1 DAGRGTA
8 GRPDATRR
16 RIRVGTTPDGR
27 VRSVDASR
35 RGIHRIPAIDRG
47 DGVTVAKY
55 QDIGGSGR
63 LFVGQDLDFVFE
75 VLDRDGDPVD
85 VSGWSFSMVISPSTT
100 AAATLTLPGSVGG
113 TYNAARALNT
123 QRMTFSLSDT
133 DSAKLTNKAY
143 H

>member
-1 DAGRGTA
+1 M
-8 GRPDATRR
+8 
-16 RIRVGTTPDGR
+16 
-27 VRSVDASR
+27 
-35 RGIHRIPAIDRG
+35 
-47 DGVTVAKY
+47 AKY

-100 AAATLTLPGSVGG
+100 AAATLTLPGSVSG
-113 TYNAARALNT
+113 TYNATRASNT
-123 QRMTFSLSDT
+123 QRVTFSLSDT

-143 H
+143 HYSVWRTDAGAERPVSYGKFILERTNRT